1 MVDQA
6 SNTATLLIKEALHI
20 HLSESEL
27 IDRDEGV
34 TIPDCWRPILS
45 HVTAMASHA
54 HTMPCQAANDKTT
67 DAT

>member
-20 HLSESEL
+20 RLSESEL

-54 HTMPCQAANDKTT
+54 HTMPCQAANDKTM